1 MADIMHQ
8 EGDHKDFDAE
18 IYVKFLIMVAK
29 ADKDN
34 GPREF
39 DFVKKQAKRF
49 GIDAE
54 ALWDEIDKKF
64 SFSRLKVSRATALAV
79 LRDCIIL
86 ASLDGNFAL
95 AEKERTYTYAAK
107 LNIPRLDVDHLEKWV
122 MDYHDL
128 KERWKK
134 LLDGYLI

>member
-1 MADIMHQ
+1 MADIMVQ
-8 EGDHKDFDAE
+8 DGDRKDFDAE
-18 IYVKFLIMVAK
+18 TYTKLLIAVAK

-54 ALWDEIDKKF
+54 AIWNEIDKRF
-64 SFSRLKVSRATALAV
+64 SFSRLKISRATALAV
-79 LRDCIIL
+79 VRDCIIL
-86 ASLDGNFAL
+86 AFLDGNFTL
-95 AEKERTYTYAAK
+95 AEKERTYAYAAEM
-107 LNIPRLDVDHLEKWV
+107 NIPRSEAESLEKWV
-122 MDYHDL
+122 LDYHAL
-128 KERWKK
+128 KERWAK

>member
-1 MADIMHQ
+1 MADFMHY
-8 EGDHKDFDAE
+8 EGDQKDFDAE
-18 IYVKFLIMVAK
+18 LYVKILITIAK
-29 ADKDN
+29 ADKEN

-49 GIDAE
+49 GIDTDAI
-54 ALWDEIDKKF
+54 WNDIDKKF
-64 SFSRLKVSRATALAV
+64 SFSRLKISRPTALAV

-86 ASLDGNFAL
+86 ASLDGNFSL
-95 AEKERTYTYAAK
+95 SEKERTYAYAAK
-107 LNIPRLDVDHLEKWV
+107 LNIPRLEVEYLEKWV
-122 MDYHDL
+122 QDYHDL